1 MWPLVLLLFAPQYE
15 LKGRLEPAV
24 HASISLQST
33 STAFSTSVLS
43 NPEGRFRFT
52 KLNSGTY
59 TVIVFAPGMGEMR
72 TSVDVG
78 PSTPEVTIRLSQAR
92 DTGAEHKVSA
102 KALSIPSKAWSEYR
116 AADRSL
122 ARNQTAQAIQ
132 HLERATQLAPQ
143 FSPAW
148 NHLGTIAYKSRRY
161 QEAVQHFQRALEADP
176 EAYEPLVNL
185 GGALLNVGR
194 ISEAWNYNV
203 HAVLARPED
212 ALANSQLGM
221 TYFVMGKQD
230 LAIHYLKEARR
241 IDPGHFS
248 QPQLLLA
255 EIYLRRNQPAEA
267 ALVLDEFL
275 RVHPDHPNAWAIR
288 EQIGT
293 LRKP

>member
-102 KALSIPSKAWSEYR
+102 KALSILESMVRVQGCRSQPRAESNCPSHPA
-116 AADRSL
+116 L
-122 ARNQTAQAIQ
+122 GARDSISA
-132 HLERATQLAPQ
+132 
-143 FSPAW
+143 
-148 NHLGTIAYKSRRY
+148 
-161 QEAVQHFQRALEADP
+161 AVQSGVESSRH
-176 EAYEPLVNL
+176 Y
-185 GGALLNVGR
+185 R
-194 ISEAWNYNV
+194 I
-203 HAVLARPED
+203 
-212 ALANSQLGM
+212 
-221 TYFVMGKQD
+221 
-230 LAIHYLKEARR
+230 
-241 IDPGHFS
+241 
-248 QPQLLLA
+248 
-255 EIYLRRNQPAEA
+255 
-267 ALVLDEFL
+267 
-275 RVHPDHPNAWAIR
+275 
-288 EQIGT
+288 
-293 LRKP
+293 